1 MLTTVLLTSLMPT
14 PSYILKSLTEL
25 PPSDNLV
32 EIVTYPLPSE
42 SLVLDEEILSIPIPL
57 VIENSKV
64 LLSLRVNL
72 NLFSPEF
79 FPSVPVGTFSTFSI

>member
-1 MLTTVLLTSLMPT
+1 MQVTSLMPT
-14 PSYILKSLTEL
+14 PSYILKSSTEL
-25 PPSDNLV
+25 PPFDNLV

-42 SLVLDEEILSIPIPL
+42 SLVLDEEILSIPTPL

-64 LLSLRVNL
+64 FLSLRVNL

-79 FPSVPVGTFSTFSI
+79 FPSVLVSTLSIFSI